1 MDRFTKLPLHY
12 QLLLLLVVAAGL
24 SAAFEYVGGDL
35 VGFPAL
41 NPLKAAKD
49 EQITLQ
55 QTHDKLA
62 GEVSLLETF
71 KAQLEQ
77 RRSDLADAE
86 AQLAI
91 LRVQVPNEKLTDNF
105 LRSLE
110 GNALASQISVREL
123 ISQPV
128 VFKEFYAELPFKMN
142 LDGPYFNLRDYF
154 ERVGTTQRITNVS
167 GLDFDALEPTASDYQ
182 YTPGSTVKGNVNV
195 TTYYIPSEEEL
206 AANAPPEGAPGRPAA
221 ARR

>member
-1 MDRFTKLPLHY
+1 MDRFTRLPLPY
-12 QLLLLLVVAAGL
+12 QLGILLFVAGGL
-24 SAAFEYVGGDL
+24 IAVFEYVGGDL
-35 VGFPAL
+35 IGFPAL

-55 QTHDKLA
+55 IERDKLE
-62 GEVSLLETF
+62 GEVALLETF

-77 RRSDLADAE
+77 RERDLAEAE

-123 ISQPV
+123 VSQPV
-128 VFKEFYAELPFKMN
+128 VFKEFYAELPFQMN

-154 ERVGTTQRITNVS
+154 ERVGSTERITNVS
-167 GLDFDALEPTASDYQ
+167 GLDLNALEETASEYQ

-195 TTYYIPSEEEL
+195 TTYYIPSEDEL
-206 AANAPPEGAPGRPAA
+206 AANAPPAGPPGSPA